1 MGAGTDV
8 AGARPATQVT
18 QCGSEGVATETGTTA
33 GTQILPAQLADM
45 LQAGGPVDCELP
57 GGGRLH
63 LDRPLP
69 FLCVY
74 RRPAGQAMPDT
85 EALLTSQAAWLIVP
99 AESARE
105 GGLAELLCV
114 LARYHRQ
121 EFGAYLVL
129 EIWNGPGGDHR
140 LPPHVFRIVAPSREA
155 PAELLE
161 QMESALLRVT
171 IHRQQPRIGVE
182 YRDEIS
188 PPAMAPLL
196 PSSRQAE
203 CGCTCLGLEV
213 NPVYRD
219 PQTGETFTFAHRAFR
234 QRLNRALKRGFY
246 VFAHRYTSHRPA
258 HYHELG
264 PRLVTRAVRK
274 VDEALARI
282 SDGFDLLL
290 HVTPVN
296 SEAAW
301 QEFSRNGY
309 DREVEFLY
317 RPRTID
323 PDLMKRQLYA
333 IRVEDIE
340 DPTLADILA
349 AKRNEL
355 DRQITLVADRNTP
368 RFLLGSR
375 QLFGDV
381 EPELLTLAREILA
394 HPGATPGTG
403 SGTDMLNAATFA
415 RRAEEELAWYR
426 QRDPSLATR
435 VEVRDDIAGIM
446 VSQGHF
452 LIGSAVRVS
461 ADRVEAALAHE
472 IGTHA
477 LTFHNGRRQ
486 PLRELQCGMAGYEP
500 LQEGLAVLAEY
511 LVGQLDG
518 GRLRQLAGRVL
529 AVSMISDGASF
540 IDTFRALHREEGFA
554 PQAAFLMTMRTYRG
568 GGYTKDAVY
577 LRGLMKLLEL
587 LGRGQE
593 LESLYVGKLSLE
605 YLPLVEELR
614 WRRILV
620 PPVLLPR
627 LFTRPATG
635 SRRERLAQGLGVP
648 DLLEEKT

>member
-1 MGAGTDV
+1 M
-8 AGARPATQVT
+8 
-18 QCGSEGVATETGTTA
+18 ATETETAA
-33 GTQILPAQLADM
+33 GTQTRLAQLADM
-45 LQAGGPVDCELP
+45 LRAGGPVDCELP

-74 RRPAGQAMPDT
+74 RRPDGQAVPDT

-99 AESARE
+99 AGSVEEA
-105 GGLAELLCV
+105 GLADLLCV
-114 LARYHRQ
+114 LARHHRRQ
-121 EFGAYLVL
+121 FGAYLIL
-129 EIWNGPGGDHR
+129 EIWNGPAGDDR
-140 LPPHVFRIVAPSREA
+140 LPPHAFHIVAPSRQA

-171 IHRQQPRIGVE
+171 IHRKQPRIGVA
-182 YRDEIS
+182 YRDEIA
-188 PPAMAPLL
+188 PPALAPLL
-196 PSSRQAE
+196 PPARQAE
-203 CGCTCLGLEV
+203 CGCTCLGLEI

-234 QRLNRALKRGFY
+234 QRLNRALKRSFY

-264 PRLVTRAVRK
+264 PRLVTRAVRR
-274 VDEALARI
+274 VDAALARI

-301 QEFSRNGY
+301 QEFRQHRY
-309 DREVEFLY
+309 EREVEFLY

-333 IRVEDIE
+333 IRLEDIE
-340 DPTLADILA
+340 DPTLAEILA

-381 EPELLTLAREILA
+381 EPELLALAREILA
-394 HPGATPGTG
+394 HSRAAPGTT
-403 SGTDMLNAATFA
+403 SGTGMLDATSFA
-415 RRAEEELAWYR
+415 RRAGEELAWYR
-426 QRDPSLATR
+426 QQDPSLATR

-446 VSQGHF
+446 VSQGNF
-452 LIGSAVRVS
+452 LIGSAASVA

-477 LTFHNGRRQ
+477 LTFHNGRQQ
-486 PLRELQCGMAGYEP
+486 PFAELHCGMAGYEP

-529 AVSMISDGASF
+529 AVSMISDGAGF
-540 IDTFRALHREEGFA
+540 IDTFRVLHREEGFA
-554 PQAAFLMTMRTYRG
+554 PRAAFLMTMRTFRG

-587 LGRGQE
+587 LARGQE

-605 YLPLVEELR
+605 YLSLIEELR

-627 LFTRPATG
+627 LFGEPATVA
-635 SRRERLAQGLGVP
+635 RRERLAQGLGVL
-648 DLLEEKT
+648 DLLEEVA